1 MQITFPWAEHD
12 KSTGLGYNILG
23 RVLSGI
29 SVFLNPYGQCQMG
42 GITEQMIISLRKLRE
57 RLRDERTPT
66 QLLIEQEFYRK

>member
-12 KSTGLGYNILG
+12 KSTGLRYNILL

-29 SVFLNPYGQCQMG
+29 SVFLNPYRQCQMG

-57 RLRDERTPT
+57 RRDERTPT